1 MKHYIRLNDKN
12 EIIAAFSETK
22 EKPLKTDV
30 CFAENNIYLTEE
42 TEPRLI
48 ELIDADTLNYKYTWV
63 NKTIHEKTRAEL
75 WTPEIIEQK
84 RIDGIVRQ
92 LARTDENMS
101 RKIDELYAVLIEKGI
116 VNEAD
121 FIDQETK
128 KNFFADDMA
137 ERKRL
142 RDEI

>member
-1 MKHYIRLNDKN
+1 MKHYIRLNNKN

-48 ELIDADTLNYKYTWV
+48 ELIDADTLNYKYTWI
-63 NKTIHEKTRAEL
+63 NKNIHEKTRAEL
-75 WTPEIIEQK
+75 WTSEIVEQK
-84 RIDGIVRQ
+84 RVDGIVRQ
-92 LARTDENMS
+92 LSKTDEKMF
-101 RKIDELYAVLIEKGI
+101 RKIDDLYEILIAKGVISEKDFP
-116 VNEAD
+116 VQCVAD
-121 FIDQETK
+121 I
-128 KNFFADDMA
+128 A